1 MCGSDWTEQISVG
14 RKRKSG
20 FPAVVDQQAQCG
32 KLSSLRFFP
41 ADRAHEEPLSA
52 IGSYYA

>member
-41 ADRAHEEPLSA
+41 VDRAHEEPLSA